1 MNTPA
6 SSGHTAVICE
16 PHDDN
21 AAALEAYLQ
30 SRGLTDAEW
39 FGPRD
44 VDDVQRGLRAGTIR
58 RVVLPGVSEFL
69 DMLWDG
75 VLDVELWLRADAW
88 LELVESP
95 PADPAEHL
103 RQIVGSWQ
111 RSRRARRR
119 RQIVAGLVLSAVAVL
134 AAFALLA
141 VGS

>member
-1 MNTPA
+1 MNTQS

-16 PHDDN
+16 PHGDN
-21 AAALEAYLQ
+21 AAALEAYLR

-69 DMLWDG
+69 NMLWDG
-75 VLDVELWLRADAW
+75 VLDVELWLRADVC

-95 PADPAEHL
+95 ADPAEYL
-103 RQIVGSWQ
+103 RRIVGSWQ
-111 RSRRARRR
+111 RSQRARRR
-119 RQIVAGLVLSAVAVL
+119 RQIVAGLVLSAVAAL